1 MTRKIFFGA
10 LPIVLL
16 LVGCPNTQ
24 SLQPVSKLSSIEC
37 SGLQYPESG
46 GMVFRDAGSWEA
58 FWNCYCMVITGEG
71 NKLPAPEIDFSAQ
84 MLVGVFSGEKPTGG
98 YSISIQRVLE
108 GPKTIIVEYQEK
120 SPPPDAMVTLAL
132 TYPCQIITLPSSEK
146 SVGFKAVEKD

>member
-1 MTRKIFFGA
+1 MMRKIFFGA
-10 LPIVLL
+10 LPIIFL
-16 LVGCPNTQ
+16 LVGCSNTQ

-46 GMVFRDAGSWEA
+46 GMVFRDAESWEA
-58 FWNCYCMVITGEG
+58 FWNRYCMVITGEG
-71 NKLPAPEIDFSAQ
+71 NKLPAPEVDFSAQ

-120 SPPPDAMVTLAL
+120 SPPPDVMVTMAL
-132 TYPCQIITLPSSEK
+132 TYPCQIIAVSRSDK
-146 SVGFKAVEKD
+146 SVEFKRVKK